1 MAKFQKIP
9 HKERMRHIKYRDKQ
23 WDKDTEKHERDLIRQ
38 MIANKEAAMRQE
50 PSVPEKERETMEVLR
65 RFGILGGAES
75 VN

>member
-38 MIANKEAAMRQE
+38 MIADKEAAMRQE
-50 PSVPEKERETMEVLR
+50 PSVPEKEREAMEVLR
-65 RFGILGGAES
+65 WFGILGGANG